1 MADPL
6 ENNLAFTNTELVSVI
21 MPAYNAE
28 KYISEAIHSVIQQ
41 TYTNWELIVVDDG
54 SADRT
59 AIIVKDLIAGNDRI
73 KYLYQ
78 DNGGQGKARNNGLKH
93 AEGEYIAFLDADDL
107 WVPDKLLVQIRMMS
121 GTRSDLIFCDA
132 YVFEG
137 KPGPEKRININPGYY
152 RGEEAVHKF
161 LFCNYI
167 PVLTVLVKKSALEK
181 VNGFSEAKEIQN
193 AEDYHLW
200 LRLLINA
207 NVFFGIDTPLA
218 YYRIHR
224 ASATSGEG
232 ELLFPAF
239 CCLRD
244 IATRWPLY
252 SPAINRS
259 IYSLINDHLAKVNI
273 SRWDTAGRLLEIRN
287 GLLKENVSVSFWKR
301 VYFFFGK
308 NIFRMLFSL
317 KVKKNAGPAGDKKL
331 KASFV

>member
-6 ENNLAFTNTELVSVI
+6 ENNLAIRNTELVSVI

-28 KYISEAIHSVIQQ
+28 KYIAEAIHSVIQQ
-41 TYTNWELIVVDDG
+41 TYTNWELIVIDDG

-59 AIIVKDLIAGNDRI
+59 AFIVKDLIGGNDRI

-93 AEGEYIAFLDADDL
+93 AKGEYIAFLDADDL
-107 WVPDKLLVQIRMMS
+107 WVPDKLLIQIRMMS

-137 KPGPEKRININPGYY
+137 KPGSEKRININPGYY

-167 PVLTVLVKKSALEK
+167 PILTVLVKRSALEK

-200 LRLLINA
+200 LRLLING
-207 NVFFGIDTPLA
+207 NLFLGIDTPLA
-218 YYRIHR
+218 YYRIHL

-232 ELLFPAF
+232 KLLFPVF

-244 IATRWPLY
+244 IAARWPQY
-252 SPAINRS
+252 SAATNRS
-259 IYSLINDHLAKVNI
+259 IYSLINAHLAKVNI
-273 SRWDTAGRLLEIRN
+273 SRWDIAGRLLDIRN
-287 GLLKENVSVSFWKR
+287 GLSEQNVSLLFWKW
-301 VYFFFGK
+301 VYVFFGK

-317 KVKKNAGPAGDKKL
+317 KIKKNAGHTGHKKL